1 MKCGLGGSW
10 WCVWRTVL
18 KRKKEPASIQDVLAQ
33 LRQETEL
40 GRHLELAQI
49 WSRWPEIAGPRLME
63 HGRPHGIRD
72 MVLYIEADSP
82 VWMHRFAYRK
92 WVLIRRI
99 NRMAGHELV
108 SDIFLVLSD
117 ELDGEHS
124 QDGV

>member
-1 MKCGLGGSW
+1 
-10 WCVWRTVL
+10 L
-18 KRKKEPASIQDVLAQ
+18 KRKKEPSSIQEILDQ
-33 LRQETEL
+33 LRQETQL

-72 MVLYIEADSP
+72 MVLYVEADSP

-92 WVLIRRI
+92 WSLLRRI

-108 SDIFLVLSD
+108 SDIFLVLSQ
-117 ELDGEHS
+117 DGEEGQS